1 MECPPV
7 RSPEGRRIKAVLPTT
22 KAIKDCHQR
31 SSLSFCLVCV
41 RPITEYTCQVFR
53 NALPH
58 YLSGDLERLQK
69 RALRIIFPGFPTKR
83 HLAPVIC
90 PHSRREGNLTTTLF
104 KEAVENKS
112 HKLNKHLPPQNKCSF
127 NLRSKRNFSVKFKTN
142 RFRNTF
148 ITSNTL
154 KYC

>member
-22 KAIKDCHQR
+22 KVIKDCHQR

-41 RPITEYTCQVFR
+41 RPITEYTCQVFH
-53 NALPH
+53 NALPQ

-69 RALRIIFPGFPTKR
+69 RALRIIFPGLSYKEALSASNLTT
-83 HLAPVIC
+83 LEE
-90 PHSRREGNLTTTLF
+90 RRELLTTTLF

-112 HKLNKHLPPQNKCSF
+112 HKLNKHLPPQN
-127 NLRSKRNFSVKFKTN
+127 
-142 RFRNTF
+142 
-148 ITSNTL
+148 
-154 KYC
+154 